1 MRQRALDAQA
11 ESISE
16 EKGTEAMNLKE
27 LVSESRIYKGLYW
40 QTKIEKAPILEDF
53 GVFLQFPDVDF

>member
-1 MRQRALDAQA
+1 
-11 ESISE
+11 
-16 EKGTEAMNLKE
+16 MNLKE